1 MKSATTPPADE
12 RALVRGEA
20 QSPQVLFVYDQML
33 RNVCVVY
40 GGYSV
45 DLPEDWAEKASSL
58 NHVYLNGLANV
69 YVG

>member
-1 MKSATTPPADE
+1 MFKN
-12 RALVRGEA
+12 G
-20 QSPQVLFVYDQML
+20 Y
-33 RNVCVVY
+33 VVY

-58 NHVYLNGLANV
+58 NHVYSNGLANV